1 MKRGDLIKKDLTGK
15 KGKVLKVFKRHAEVL
30 VEWSK
35 NIFTIE
41 KLSEVSEENKESII
55 KKHY

>member
-1 MKRGDLIKKDLTGK
+1 MKIGDLVKKDLTGK
-15 KGKVLKVFKRHAEVL
+15 KGKVLKIFKRHAEVL

-41 KLSEVSEENKESII
+41 KISEISKEEEENII

>member
-1 MKRGDLIKKDLTGK
+1 MKRGDLVKKDLTGK
-15 KGKVLKVFKRHAEVL
+15 KGKVLKVFKRNAEVL

-41 KLSEVSEENKESII
+41 KLSEVSKEKENII

>member
-1 MKRGDLIKKDLTGK
+1 MKRGDLVKKDLTGK

-41 KLSEVSEENKESII
+41 KLSEVSKEKENII